1 MTNIYIITNKING
14 KQYVGKTIYSI
25 EDRFESHCCNLDS
38 MSNKKTAIH
47 NAIMKYGRKNF
58 KIELLDV
65 VKDSEWKYWEKY
77 YIKKYKT
84 HYTEGGYNL
93 TWGGDD
99 NPMDNKLIRYKHSQ
113 IMKSKK
119 HRNLQ
124 KLLATGRKH
133 TIESKLKMSKI
144 QKEIQ
149 NRPEIKNKIIMNQPK
164 RISVAIIDINGNII
178 KKFESLSQAAQ
189 FAYGDNRATSDI
201 NKAADAYNKW
211 GKRVKCFG
219 YYWTKKF

>member
-1 MTNIYIITNKING
+1 MINIYIITNIING
-14 KQYVGKTIYSI
+14 KQYVGKTMYSI
-25 EDRFESHCCNLDS
+25 EDRFEAHCCDLES

-47 NAIMKYGRKNF
+47 SAIMKYGRDNF

-65 VKDSEWKYWEKY
+65 VKDSEWKYWETY
-77 YIKKYKT
+77 YIKKYNT
-84 HYTEGGYNL
+84 HYTKGGYNL

-99 NPMDNKLIRYKHSQ
+99 NPMDNEIVKHKHSQ
-113 IMKSKK
+113 IVRSEK

-124 KLLATGRKH
+124 KSLAIGRKH
-133 TIESKLKMSKI
+133 SEESKLKMSEI
-144 QKEIQ
+144 QKEVQ

-164 RISVAIIDINGNII
+164 RISIAIIDDNDII
-178 KKFESLSQAAQ
+178 VKKFDSLSQAAQ
-189 FAYGDNRATSDI
+189 FAYGDARATSDI

-219 YYWTKKF
+219 YKWTKKF